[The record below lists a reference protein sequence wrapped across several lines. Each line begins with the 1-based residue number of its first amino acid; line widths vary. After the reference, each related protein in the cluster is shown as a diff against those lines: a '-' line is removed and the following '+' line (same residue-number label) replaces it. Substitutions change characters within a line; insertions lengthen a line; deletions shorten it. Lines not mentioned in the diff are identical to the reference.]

1 MAWGSLEDYLKEL
14 KGRYQALLAVEKSD
28 LEMRQLQ
35 GKIQVVEHLLSLKE
49 QVNTQQKVYVKN
61 G

>member
-1 MAWGSLEDYLKEL
+1 
-14 KGRYQALLAVEKSD
+14 
-28 LEMRQLQ
+28 MRQLQ